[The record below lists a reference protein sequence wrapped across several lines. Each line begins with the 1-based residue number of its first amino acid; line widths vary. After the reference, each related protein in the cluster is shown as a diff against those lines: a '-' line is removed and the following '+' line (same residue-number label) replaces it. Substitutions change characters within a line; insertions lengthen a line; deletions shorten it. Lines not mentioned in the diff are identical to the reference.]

1 MDKDDTEK
9 IDKEGPETEAV
20 KPSGEVTPAETAK
33 AVSPEK
39 TAPEASQANVAAKSD
54 GAAEKASAKAP
65 ASAKAKVPARAKS
78 YTAKK
83 PSAKAPAEKPSVKA
97 KPAPAEK
104 APAKAP
110 IKKPV
115 AKAPAKK
122 AAPPEKPPHKLVVS
136 SSPHFA
142 TTENIPK
149 IMHTVIMA
157 LFPAMA
163 VSIYLFGFRA
173 LLLMVVCLV
182 VCLGSEY
189 AMQRIRKKPVRIY
202 DGSAA
207 ITGILLALMLP
218 PGFPIYGAVIGSL
231 FSIVVG
237 KMLFGGLGYNVFNP
251 ALIGRAFLQATYPVL
266 ITTWVDPGA
275 VINAVDAISAATPL
289 ALMKFGG
296 HHTGL
301 GALFFGNVAGSLGE
315 TSAIAIL
322 IGGLYLRYKGYINWK
337 LPLGY
342 LGSIAFFATIFW
354 IANPAKYA
362 SPFFHIMAGG
372 AMLGAWFMVTDMV
385 TTPVTPVGQ
394 WIFAIGAGFLTI
406 IIRLFGGLP
415 EGVMY
420 SILFMNA
427 FVPLINRHTKP
438 KVFGE
443 LKKKKA

>member
-1 MDKDDTEK
+1 MDKDKTDK
-9 IDKEGPETEAV
+9 IDNIDNKETAEA
-20 KPSGEVTPAETAK
+20 KPTAK
-33 AVSPEK
+33 AKS
-39 TAPEASQANVAAKSD
+39 AP
-54 GAAEKASAKAP
+54 AKA
-65 ASAKAKVPARAKS
+65 AGADK
-78 YTAKK
+78 
-83 PSAKAPAEKPSVKA
+83 
-97 KPAPAEK
+97 K
-104 APAKAP
+104 APAKP
-110 IKKPV
+110 
-115 AKAPAKK
+115 PAKK
-122 AAPPEKPPHKLVVS
+122 APVKKTPEEPAHKLVVS
-136 SSPHFA
+136 SSPHFQ
-142 TTENIPK
+142 TTENIPR
-149 IMHTVIMA
+149 IMYTVIVA
-157 LFPAMA
+157 LIPAMA
-163 VSIYLFGFRA
+163 VSIYLFGARA
-173 LLLMVVCLV
+173 LMLILVSVFVCLV
-182 VCLGSEY
+182 SEY
-189 AMQRIRKKPVRIY
+189 AIQRIRKKPNRVH
-202 DGSAA
+202 DGSAV

-218 PGFPIYGAVIGSL
+218 PGFPIYGIVLGAL

-237 KMLFGGLGYNVFNP
+237 KMLFGGLGYNIFNP

-266 ITTWVDPGA
+266 ITTWVKPGA

-296 HHTGL
+296 HHTAL
-301 GALFFGNVAGSLGE
+301 GPLFFGNVAGSLGE

-354 IANPAKYA
+354 IVDPAKYA

-385 TTPVTPVGQ
+385 TTPVTPLGQ

-438 KVFGE
+438 KVFGAF
-443 LKKKKA
+443 KPKKA

>member
-1 MDKDDTEK
+1 MDKDKTKNKAGEE
-9 IDKEGPETEAV
+9 KEGA
-20 KPSGEVTPAETAK
+20 KPALKADAPAKSK
-33 AVSPEK
+33 AVSAGSEGSAKKP
-39 TAPEASQANVAAKSD
+39 ASEPPVKKVAAK
-54 GAAEKASAKAP
+54 
-65 ASAKAKVPARAKS
+65 KS
-78 YTAKK
+78 VAG
-83 PSAKAPAEKPSVKA
+83 A
-97 KPAPAEK
+97 KPA
-104 APAKAP
+104 
-110 IKKPV
+110 

-122 AAPPEKPPHKLVVS
+122 APAAPAEPPHKLVVS
-136 SSPHFA
+136 SSPHFQ
-142 TTENIPK
+142 TTENIPR
-149 IMHTVIMA
+149 IMYTVVVA
-157 LFPAMA
+157 LIPAMA
-163 VSIYLFGFRA
+163 VSIYLFGLRA
-173 LLLMVVCLV
+173 LMLILVSVFVCLV
-182 VCLGSEY
+182 SEY
-189 AMQRIRKKPVRIY
+189 AMQRIRKKPMRVH
-202 DGSAA
+202 DGSAV

-218 PGFPIYGAVIGSL
+218 PGFPVYGVVLGAL

-237 KMLFGGLGYNVFNP
+237 KMLFGGLGYNIFNP

-296 HHTGL
+296 HHTAL

-354 IANPAKYA
+354 IADPSKYA
-362 SPFFHIMAGG
+362 SPFFHVMAGG

-443 LKKKKA
+443 LKAKKA